1 MPKLRAGTGSKA
13 AEKAESIDPQWLEW
27 LNDRER
33 KVEANATKESER
45 RSCGAVAASASGGAD
60 DEDEWEFPDDA
71 DAEDEEDDEEEERV
85 TGEELAQLQ
94 QDAEHIQEVTD
105 ARKGSSKE
113 AISEAEDDEDE
124 DEGPRSGRAV
134 AKKELRKLFPHQIT
148 AKYMLSPETPVNR
161 MLVAWR
167 TGAARPWRS

>member
-1 MPKLRAGTGSKA
+1 MEL
-13 AEKAESIDPQWLEW
+13 
-27 LNDRER
+27 
-33 KVEANATKESER
+33 
-45 RSCGAVAASASGGAD
+45 AASAKWGSRR
-60 DEDEWEFPDDA
+60 EDEWEFPDDA

-105 ARKGSSKE
+105 AKRSSKE

-124 DEGPRSGRAV
+124 DEGPRSGRWSP
-134 AKKELRKLFPHQIT
+134 KRSRKLFPT
-148 AKYMLSPETPVNR
+148 KSLPSTCSLGTPVNR

-167 TGAARPWRS
+167 TGAQDHGDRRGAEQLSIRSKTKILIFPTVPW